1 MKFVI
6 PARSRSDTG
15 DGELSL
21 YLRSRQQRLTFVGWY
36 YRICPGRHF
45 GDASVWLTVA
55 SILHTFNIR
64 PPLDEKGE
72 TIALTPKFTDGLV
85 S

>member
-1 MKFVI
+1 M
-6 PARSRSDTG
+6 ARANK
-15 DGELSL
+15 EPVE
-21 YLRSRQQRLTFVGWY
+21 LTFVGWYWY

-55 SILHTFNIR
+55 SILHTFNIS
-64 PPLDEKGE
+64 PPLDDKGE

>member
-1 MKFVI
+1 MSYLCIF
-6 PARSRSDTG
+6 ARANK
-15 DGELSL
+15 EPVE
-21 YLRSRQQRLTFVGWY
+21 LTFVGWY